1 MKIVNIEKYNLT
13 ENQLTKCGF
22 LRDNKGLILNKS
34 ILNNEFRVEIRVI
47 DKAFEIEVYD
57 NNFSEIY
64 PLFSVDSAVGELVTN
79 VRDEV
84 EIIIKEILELTD
96 NKSAIYNEIKKY
108 INKKYSGT
116 MVKPFKS
123 NPNIKAFVTDKNKW
137 YALILDVEYNKLN
150 KESSIESKVKI
161 INLKHNTDQIP
172 KIINER
178 NIFPSYHMSK
188 KHWISV
194 VIDNNM
200 DLNYLT
206 QLIDISYKLVN
217 K

>member
-1 MKIVNIEKYNLT
+1 MKILNVEKYNLT
-13 ENQLTKCGF
+13 EEQLTKFGF
-22 LRDNKGLILNKS
+22 LRDSVGLYLNKD
-34 ILNNEFRVEIRVI
+34 ILNNEFRVEIRVV

-57 NNFSEIY
+57 NNFNEIY
-64 PLFSVDSAVGELVTN
+64 PLFSVDSAVGEIVTN
-79 VRDEV
+79 VRNEV
-84 EIIIKEILELTD
+84 ELIIKEILELSD
-96 NKSAIYNEIKKY
+96 NTEAIYNEIIKY
-108 INKKYSGT
+108 IKKKYSST
-116 MVKPFKS
+116 MVKPFRS

-150 KESSIESKVKI
+150 KDSSIESKVKI
-161 INLKHNTDQIP
+161 INLKYNTDHIP

-194 VIDNNM
+194 VMDNNM
-200 DLNYLT
+200 DLNYLM
-206 QLIDISYKLVN
+206 QLIDISYNLVN

>member
-13 ENQLTKCGF
+13 ENQLTNCGF

-84 EIIIKEILELTD
+84 EIIIKESEKVTKDEFEEL
-96 NKSAIYNEIKKY
+96 YN
-108 INKKYSGT
+108 
-116 MVKPFKS
+116 
-123 NPNIKAFVTDKNKW
+123 
-137 YALILDVEYNKLN
+137 
-150 KESSIESKVKI
+150 
-161 INLKHNTDQIP
+161 
-172 KIINER
+172 
-178 NIFPSYHMSK
+178 
-188 KHWISV
+188 
-194 VIDNNM
+194 
-200 DLNYLT
+200 
-206 QLIDISYKLVN
+206 
-217 K
+217 

>member
-1 MKIVNIEKYNLT
+1 MKILSVEKYNLT
-13 ENQLTKCGF
+13 EEQLTKFGF
-22 LRDNKGLILNKS
+22 LRDSVGLYLNKD
-34 ILNNEFRVEIRVI
+34 ILNNEFRVEIRVV
-47 DKAFEIEVYD
+47 DKAFEIEIYD
-57 NNFSEIY
+57 NNFNEIY

-96 NKSAIYNEIKKY
+96 NTNTIYEKIIKY
-108 INKKYSGT
+108 IVEKYSST

-150 KESSIESKVKI
+150 KDSSIESKVKI
-161 INLKHNTDQIP
+161 INLKHNTNHIP

-206 QLIDISYKLVN
+206 QLIDISYNLV
-217 K
+217 KK

>member
-1 MKIVNIEKYNLT
+1 MKIINIEKYNLT
-13 ENQLTKCGF
+13 ENKLTKFGF

-34 ILNNEFRVEIRVI
+34 ILNNEFIVEIRVVEET
-47 DKAFEIEVYD
+47 FEIEVFD
-57 NNFSEIY
+57 NNFNEIY
-64 PLFSVDSAVGELVTN
+64 SLFSVDSAAGELVTN
-79 VRDEV
+79 VRNEV
-84 EIIIKEILELTD
+84 ELILKEILELSD
-96 NKSAIYNEIKKY
+96 NSEAIYNEIIKY
-108 INKKYSGT
+108 IKKKYSST
-116 MVKPFKS
+116 MVKPFKG

-150 KESSIESKVKI
+150 KDSSIESKVKI
-161 INLKHNTDQIP
+161 INLKHNTNHIP

-178 NIFPSYHMSK
+178 NVFPSYHMSK

-206 QLIDISYKLVN
+206 QLIDISYNLV
-217 K
+217 KK

>member
-1 MKIVNIEKYNLT
+1 MKILNVEKYNLT
-13 ENQLTKCGF
+13 EEQLTKFGF
-22 LRDNKGLILNKS
+22 LRDSVGLYLNKD
-34 ILNNEFRVEIRVI
+34 ILNNEFRVEIRVV

-57 NNFSEIY
+57 NNLNEIY

-79 VRDEV
+79 VRNEV
-84 EIIIKEILELTD
+84 ELILKEILELSD
-96 NKSAIYNEIKKY
+96 NSEAIYNEIIKY
-108 INKKYSGT
+108 IKKKYSST
-116 MVKPFKS
+116 MVKPFKG

-150 KESSIESKVKI
+150 KDSSIESKVKI
-161 INLKHNTDQIP
+161 INLKHNTNHIP

-206 QLIDISYKLVN
+206 QLIDISYNLV
-217 K
+217 KK

>member
-1 MKIVNIEKYNLT
+1 MKILNVEKYNLT
-13 ENQLTKCGF
+13 EEQLTKFGF
-22 LRDNKGLILNKS
+22 LRDDVGLYLNKD

-47 DKAFEIEVYD
+47 DKVFEIEVFD
-57 NNFSEIY
+57 NNFNEIY
-64 PLFSVDSAVGELVTN
+64 PLFSVDSAVGELVAN
-79 VRDEV
+79 VRNEV
-84 EIIIKEILELTD
+84 EIIIKEILELSD
-96 NKSAIYNEIKKY
+96 NTEAIYNEIIKY
-108 INKKYSGT
+108 IKKKYSST
-116 MVKPFKS
+116 MVKPFRS

-150 KESSIESKVKI
+150 KDSSIESKVKI
-161 INLKHNTDQIP
+161 INLKHNTDHIP

-178 NIFPSYHMSK
+178 NIFSSYHMSK

-194 VIDNNM
+194 VIDNNI
-200 DLNYLT
+200 DLDYLK

>member
-1 MKIVNIEKYNLT
+1 MKILNVEKYNLT
-13 ENQLTKCGF
+13 EEQLTKFGF
-22 LRDNKGLILNKS
+22 LRDNIGLYLNKDILNK
-34 ILNNEFRVEIRVI
+34 EFRVEIRVV

-57 NNFSEIY
+57 NNFNEIY

-84 EIIIKEILELTD
+84 EIIIKEILTLSD
-96 NKSAIYNEIKKY
+96 NTENIYNEIKKY
-108 INKKYSGT
+108 INKKYSST

-123 NPNIKAFVTDKNKW
+123 NPNIKALVTDKNKW

-150 KESSIESKVKI
+150 KDSSIESKVKI
-161 INLKHNTDQIP
+161 INLKHNTDHIP

-194 VIDNNM
+194 VMDNNM
-200 DLNYLT
+200 DLNYLM
-206 QLIDISYKLVN
+206 QLIDISYNLVN

>member
-1 MKIVNIEKYNLT
+1 MKILNVEKYNLT
-13 ENQLTKCGF
+13 EEQLTKFGF
-22 LRDNKGLILNKS
+22 LRDSVGLYLNKD
-34 ILNNEFRVEIRVI
+34 ILNNEFRVEIRVVEET
-47 DKAFEIEVYD
+47 FEIEVYD
-57 NNFSEIY
+57 NNFNEIY
-64 PLFSVDSAVGELVTN
+64 SLFSVDSAAGELVTN
-79 VRDEV
+79 VRNEV
-84 EIIIKEILELTD
+84 ELILKEILELSD
-96 NKSAIYNEIKKY
+96 NSEAIYNEIIKY
-108 INKKYSGT
+108 IKKKYSST

-150 KESSIESKVKI
+150 KDSSIESKVKI
-161 INLKHNTDQIP
+161 INLKHNTDHIP

-178 NIFPSYHMSK
+178 NIFLSYHMSK

-206 QLIDISYKLVN
+206 QIIDISYNLVN

>member
-13 ENQLTKCGF
+13 ENQLTKYGF
-22 LRDNKGLILNKS
+22 LRDSVGLYLNKD
-34 ILNNEFRVEIRVI
+34 ILNNEFRVEIKVI

-57 NNFSEIY
+57 NNFNEIY
-64 PLFSVDSAVGELVTN
+64 PLFSVDSAVGEIVTN

-84 EIIIKEILELTD
+84 EIILKEILELSD
-96 NKSAIYNEIKKY
+96 NTEAIYNEIIKY
-108 INKKYSGT
+108 IKKKYSST

-123 NPNIKAFVTDKNKW
+123 NPDIKAFVTDKNKW

-150 KESSIESKVKI
+150 KDSSIESKVKI
-161 INLKHNTDQIP
+161 INLKHNTDHIP

-194 VIDNNM
+194 VMDNNM
-200 DLNYLT
+200 DLNYLM
-206 QLIDISYKLVN
+206 QLIDISYNLVN

>member
-1 MKIVNIEKYNLT
+1 MKILNVEKYNLT
-13 ENQLTKCGF
+13 EEQLTKFGF
-22 LRDNKGLILNKS
+22 LRDNIGLYLNKDILNK
-34 ILNNEFRVEIRVI
+34 EFRVEIRVV

-57 NNFSEIY
+57 NNFNEIY
-64 PLFSVDSAVGELVTN
+64 LLFSVDSAVGELVTN

-84 EIIIKEILELTD
+84 EIIIKEILTLSD
-96 NKSAIYNEIKKY
+96 NTENIYNEIKKY
-108 INKKYSGT
+108 INKKYSST

-150 KESSIESKVKI
+150 KDSSIESKVKI
-161 INLKHNTDQIP
+161 INLKHNTTHIP
-172 KIINER
+172 MIINER

-194 VIDNNM
+194 VIDNNT
-200 DLNYLT
+200 DLNYLI
-206 QLIDISYKLVN
+206 QLIDISYNLV
-217 K
+217 KK

>member
-22 LRDNKGLILNKS
+22 LRDNKGLFLNKKILNS
-34 ILNNEFRVEIRVI
+34 EFRVEIRVVEET
-47 DKAFEIEVYD
+47 FVIEVYD
-57 NNFSEIY
+57 NNFKEIY
-64 PLFSVDSAVGELVTN
+64 PLFSVDSAVGEIVTN
-79 VRDEV
+79 VRNEV
-84 EIIIKEILELTD
+84 ELIIKEILELSD
-96 NKSAIYNEIKKY
+96 NTEVIYNEIIEY
-108 INKKYSGT
+108 IKKKYSST
-116 MVKPFKS
+116 MIKPFRS

-150 KESSIESKVKI
+150 KDSSIESKVKI

-206 QLIDISYKLVN
+206 QLIDISYNLVN

>member
-34 ILNNEFRVEIRVI
+34 ILNNEFRVEIRVVEET
-47 DKAFEIEVYD
+47 FEIEVYD
-57 NNFSEIY
+57 NNFNEIY
-64 PLFSVDSAVGELVTN
+64 PLFSVDSAVGEVVIK
-79 VRDEV
+79 VRNEV
-84 EIIIKEILELTD
+84 ELILKEILELSD
-96 NKSAIYNEIKKY
+96 NTEVIYNEIIKY
-108 INKKYSGT
+108 IKKKYSST
-116 MVKPFKS
+116 MVKPFRS

-150 KESSIESKVKI
+150 KDSSIESKVKI
-161 INLKHNTDQIP
+161 INLKHNTDHIS

-178 NIFPSYHMSK
+178 NLFPSYHMSK

-206 QLIDISYKLVN
+206 QLIDISYNLV
-217 K
+217 KK

>member
-1 MKIVNIEKYNLT
+1 MKIINIEKYNLT
-13 ENQLTKCGF
+13 ENKLTKFGF

-34 ILNNEFRVEIRVI
+34 ILNNEFIVEIRVVEET
-47 DKAFEIEVYD
+47 FEIEVFD
-57 NNFSEIY
+57 NNFNEIY
-64 PLFSVDSAVGELVTN
+64 SLFSVDSAAGELVTN
-79 VRDEV
+79 VRNEV
-84 EIIIKEILELTD
+84 ELILKEILELSD
-96 NKSAIYNEIKKY
+96 NSEAIYNEIIKY
-108 INKKYSGT
+108 IKKKYSST
-116 MVKPFKS
+116 MVKPFKG

-150 KESSIESKVKI
+150 KDSSIESKVKI
-161 INLKHNTDQIP
+161 INLKHNTNHIP

-178 NIFPSYHMSK
+178 NVFPSYRMSK

-206 QLIDISYKLVN
+206 QLIDISYNLV
-217 K
+217 KK

>member
-1 MKIVNIEKYNLT
+1 MKIVNVEKYNLN

-34 ILNNEFRVEIRVI
+34 ILNNEFRVEIRVVEET
-47 DKAFEIEVYD
+47 FEIEVYD
-57 NNFSEIY
+57 NNFNEIY
-64 PLFSVDSAVGELVTN
+64 PLFSVDNAVGELVTN

-96 NKSAIYNEIKKY
+96 NKNAIYNEIKKY

-150 KESSIESKVKI
+150 KESPIESKVKI
-161 INLKHNTDQIP
+161 INLKHNTDHIP
-172 KIINER
+172 MIINER
-178 NIFPSYHMSK
+178 NIFPSYHMNK
-188 KHWISV
+188 KYWISV
-194 VIDNNM
+194 VIDNNI
-200 DLNYLT
+200 DLDYLK
-206 QLIDISYKLVN
+206 QLIDISFKLVN

>member
-1 MKIVNIEKYNLT
+1 MKILNVEKYNFT
-13 ENQLTKCGF
+13 EEQLTKFGF
-22 LRDNKGLILNKS
+22 LRDSVGLYLNKD
-34 ILNNEFRVEIRVI
+34 ILNNEFRVEIRVV

-57 NNFSEIY
+57 NNFNEIY
-64 PLFSVDSAVGELVTN
+64 PLFSVDNAVGEIVTN
-79 VRDEV
+79 VRNEV
-84 EIIIKEILELTD
+84 ELIIKEILELSD
-96 NKSAIYNEIKKY
+96 NTEVIYNEIIKYIKKKY
-108 INKKYSGT
+108 NST
-116 MVKPFKS
+116 MVKPFRS

-150 KESSIESKVKI
+150 KDSSIESKVKI
-161 INLKHNTDQIP
+161 INLKHNTDHIP

-194 VIDNNM
+194 VMDNNM
-200 DLNYLT
+200 DLNYLM
-206 QLIDISYKLVN
+206 QLIDISYNLVN

>member
-1 MKIVNIEKYNLT
+1 MKILNVEKYNLT
-13 ENQLTKCGF
+13 EEQLTKFGF
-22 LRDNKGLILNKS
+22 LRDSVGLYLNKD
-34 ILNNEFRVEIRVI
+34 ILNNEFRVEIRVVEET
-47 DKAFEIEVYD
+47 FVIEVYD
-57 NNFSEIY
+57 NNFKEIY
-64 PLFSVDSAVGELVTN
+64 PLFSVDSAVGEIVTN

-84 EIIIKEILELTD
+84 EIILKEILELSD
-96 NKSAIYNEIKKY
+96 NTEAIYNEIIKY
-108 INKKYSGT
+108 IKKKYSST
-116 MVKPFKS
+116 MVKPFRS

-150 KESSIESKVKI
+150 KDSSIESKVKI
-161 INLKHNTDQIP
+161 INLKHNTDHIP

-194 VIDNNM
+194 VMDNNM
-200 DLNYLT
+200 DLNYLM
-206 QLIDISYKLVN
+206 QLIDISYNLVN

>member
-1 MKIVNIEKYNLT
+1 MKILNVEKYNLT
-13 ENQLTKCGF
+13 EEQLTKFGF
-22 LRDNKGLILNKS
+22 LRDDVGLYLNKD

-47 DKAFEIEVYD
+47 DKVFEIEVFD
-57 NNFSEIY
+57 NNFNEIY
-64 PLFSVDSAVGELVTN
+64 PLFSVDSAVGELVAN
-79 VRDEV
+79 VRNEV
-84 EIIIKEILELTD
+84 EIIIKEILELSD
-96 NKSAIYNEIKKY
+96 NTEAIYNEIIKY
-108 INKKYSGT
+108 IKKKYSST
-116 MVKPFKS
+116 MVKPFRS

-150 KESSIESKVKI
+150 KDSSIESKVKI
-161 INLKHNTDQIP
+161 INLKHNTDHIP

-206 QLIDISYKLVN
+206 QLIDISYNLV
-217 K
+217 KK

>member
-1 MKIVNIEKYNLT
+1 MSQYLQNK
-13 ENQLTKCGF
+13 LTKFGF

-34 ILNNEFRVEIRVI
+34 ILNNEFIVEIRVVEET
-47 DKAFEIEVYD
+47 FEIEVFD
-57 NNFSEIY
+57 NNFNEIY
-64 PLFSVDSAVGELVTN
+64 SLFSVDSAAGELVTN
-79 VRDEV
+79 VRNEV
-84 EIIIKEILELTD
+84 ELILKEILELSD
-96 NKSAIYNEIKKY
+96 NSEAIYNEIIKY
-108 INKKYSGT
+108 IKKKYSST
-116 MVKPFKS
+116 MVKPFKG

-150 KESSIESKVKI
+150 KDSSIESKVKI
-161 INLKHNTDQIP
+161 INLKHNTNHIP

-178 NIFPSYHMSK
+178 NVFPSYHMSK

-206 QLIDISYKLVN
+206 QLIDISYNLV
-217 K
+217 KK

>member
-1 MKIVNIEKYNLT
+1 MKILNVEKYNLT
-13 ENQLTKCGF
+13 EEQLTKFGF
-22 LRDNKGLILNKS
+22 LRDNIGLYLNKDILNK
-34 ILNNEFRVEIRVI
+34 EFRVEIRVV

-57 NNFSEIY
+57 NNFNEIY
-64 PLFSVDSAVGELVTN
+64 PLFSVDSAVGEIVTN
-79 VRDEV
+79 VRNEV
-84 EIIIKEILELTD
+84 ELIIKEILELSD
-96 NKSAIYNEIKKY
+96 NTEAIYNEIIKY
-108 INKKYSGT
+108 IKKKYSST
-116 MVKPFKS
+116 MVKPFRS

-150 KESSIESKVKI
+150 KDSSIESKVKI
-161 INLKHNTDQIP
+161 INLKYNTDHIP

-194 VIDNNM
+194 VMDNNM
-200 DLNYLT
+200 DLNYLM
-206 QLIDISYKLVN
+206 QLIDISYNLVN

>member
-1 MKIVNIEKYNLT
+1 MKIINIEKYNLT
-13 ENQLTKCGF
+13 ENKLTKFGF

-34 ILNNEFRVEIRVI
+34 ILNNEFIVEIRVVEET
-47 DKAFEIEVYD
+47 FEIEVFD
-57 NNFSEIY
+57 NNFNEIY
-64 PLFSVDSAVGELVTN
+64 SLFSVDSAAGELVTN
-79 VRDEV
+79 VRNEV
-84 EIIIKEILELTD
+84 ELILKEIIELSD
-96 NKSAIYNEIKKY
+96 NSEAIYNEIIKY
-108 INKKYSGT
+108 IKKKYSST
-116 MVKPFKS
+116 MVKPFKG

-150 KESSIESKVKI
+150 KDSSIESKVKI
-161 INLKHNTDQIP
+161 INLKHNTNHIP

-206 QLIDISYKLVN
+206 QLIDISYNLV
-217 K
+217 KK

>member
-1 MKIVNIEKYNLT
+1 MKIINIEKYNLT
-13 ENQLTKCGF
+13 ENKLTKFGF

-34 ILNNEFRVEIRVI
+34 ILNNEFIVEIRVVEET
-47 DKAFEIEVYD
+47 FEIEVFD
-57 NNFSEIY
+57 NNFNEIY
-64 PLFSVDSAVGELVTN
+64 SLFSVDSAAGELVTN
-79 VRDEV
+79 VRNEV
-84 EIIIKEILELTD
+84 ELILKEILELSD
-96 NKSAIYNEIKKY
+96 NSEAIYNENIKY
-108 INKKYSGT
+108 IKKKYSST
-116 MVKPFKS
+116 MVKPFKG

-150 KESSIESKVKI
+150 KDSSIESKVKI
-161 INLKHNTDQIP
+161 INLKHNTNHIP

-194 VIDNNM
+194 VMDNNM
-200 DLNYLT
+200 DLNYLM
-206 QLIDISYKLVN
+206 QLIDISYNLVN

>member
-1 MKIVNIEKYNLT
+1 MKILNVEKYNLT
-13 ENQLTKCGF
+13 EEQLTKFGF
-22 LRDNKGLILNKS
+22 LRDNVGLYLNKD
-34 ILNNEFRVEIRVI
+34 ILNNEFRVKIRVI
-47 DKAFEIEVYD
+47 DKVFEIEVFD
-57 NNFSEIY
+57 NNFNEIY
-64 PLFSVDSAVGELVTN
+64 PLFSVDSAVGELVAN

-96 NKSAIYNEIKKY
+96 NTNTIYEKIIKY
-108 INKKYSGT
+108 IVEKYSST

-150 KESSIESKVKI
+150 KDSSIESKVKI
-161 INLKHNTDQIP
+161 INLKHNTDHISM
-172 KIINER
+172 IINER

-194 VIDNNM
+194 VIDNNI
-200 DLNYLT
+200 DLDYLK

>member
-1 MKIVNIEKYNLT
+1 MKIINIEKYNLT
-13 ENQLTKCGF
+13 ENKLTKFGF

-34 ILNNEFRVEIRVI
+34 ILNNEFIVEIRVVEET
-47 DKAFEIEVYD
+47 FEIEVFD
-57 NNFSEIY
+57 NNFNEIY
-64 PLFSVDSAVGELVTN
+64 SLFSVDSAAGELVTN
-79 VRDEV
+79 VRNEV
-84 EIIIKEILELTD
+84 ELILKEILELYD
-96 NKSAIYNEIKKY
+96 NSEAIYNEIIKY
-108 INKKYSGT
+108 IKKKYSST
-116 MVKPFKS
+116 MVKPFKG

-150 KESSIESKVKI
+150 KDSSIESKVKI
-161 INLKHNTDQIP
+161 INLKHNTNHIP

-206 QLIDISYKLVN
+206 QLIDISYNLV
-217 K
+217 KK

>member
-1 MKIVNIEKYNLT
+1 MKIINIEKYNLT
-13 ENQLTKCGF
+13 ENKLTKFGF

-34 ILNNEFRVEIRVI
+34 ILNNEFIVEIRVVEET
-47 DKAFEIEVYD
+47 FEIEVFD
-57 NNFSEIY
+57 NNFNEIY
-64 PLFSVDSAVGELVTN
+64 SLFSVDSAAGELVTN
-79 VRDEV
+79 VRNEV
-84 EIIIKEILELTD
+84 ELILKEILELSD
-96 NKSAIYNEIKKY
+96 NSEAIYNEIIKY
-108 INKKYSGT
+108 IKKKYSST
-116 MVKPFKS
+116 MVKPFKG

-150 KESSIESKVKI
+150 KDSSIESKVKI
-161 INLKHNTDQIP
+161 INLKHNTTHIP

-178 NIFPSYHMSK
+178 NVFPSYHMSK

-206 QLIDISYKLVN
+206 QLIDISYNLV
-217 K
+217 KK

>member
-1 MKIVNIEKYNLT
+1 MKILNVEKYNLT
-13 ENQLTKCGF
+13 ENQLTKFGF
-22 LRDNKGLILNKS
+22 LRDNKGLSFKKS
-34 ILNNEFRVEIRVI
+34 ILNNEFRVEIRVVVET
-47 DKAFEIEVYD
+47 FEIEVYD
-57 NNFSEIY
+57 NNFNEIY
-64 PLFSVDSAVGELVTN
+64 PLFSVDSAVGELVSN

-96 NKSAIYNEIKKY
+96 NKNAIYNEIKKY

-116 MVKPFKS
+116 MVKPFRS

-150 KESSIESKVKI
+150 KDSSIESKVKI
-161 INLKHNTDQIP
+161 INLKHNTDHIS

-194 VIDNNM
+194 VIDNNI
-200 DLNYLT
+200 DLDYLKR
-206 QLIDISYKLVN
+206 LIDISYKLVN

>member
-34 ILNNEFRVEIRVI
+34 ILNNEFRVEIRVV
-47 DKAFEIEVYD
+47 DKAFEIEIYD
-57 NNFSEIY
+57 NNFNEIY

-96 NKSAIYNEIKKY
+96 NTNTIYEKIIKY
-108 INKKYSGT
+108 IVEKYSST

-150 KESSIESKVKI
+150 KDSSIESKVKI

-206 QLIDISYKLVN
+206 QLIDISYNFVK

>member
-1 MKIVNIEKYNLT
+1 MKILNVEKYNLT
-13 ENQLTKCGF
+13 EEQLTKFGF
-22 LRDNKGLILNKS
+22 LRDNIGLYLNKDILNK
-34 ILNNEFRVEIRVI
+34 EFRVEIRVV

-57 NNFSEIY
+57 NNFNEIY
-64 PLFSVDSAVGELVTN
+64 PLFSVDSAVGEIVTN
-79 VRDEV
+79 VRNKV
-84 EIIIKEILELTD
+84 ELIIKEILELSD
-96 NKSAIYNEIKKY
+96 NTEAIYNEIIKY
-108 INKKYSGT
+108 IKKKYSST
-116 MVKPFKS
+116 MVKPFRS

-150 KESSIESKVKI
+150 KDSSIESKVKI
-161 INLKHNTDQIP
+161 INLKYNTDHIP

-194 VIDNNM
+194 VMDNNM
-200 DLNYLT
+200 DLNYLM
-206 QLIDISYKLVN
+206 QLIDISYNLVN